1 MHRDRRI
8 NRHSRYRP
16 NNRRHSP
23 RMNGGENIRL
33 GDSSFSNDRPRNNFN
48 TQSAEKL
55 LEKYNTLAKEALS
68 SGDRILSEN
77 YFQHADHFM
86 RIIESKKSSQ
96 NQTSPNNNKIKD
108 LNTQAEPST
117 TTDQNPP
124 SEEKKDIKI

>member
-1 MHRDRRI
+1 
-8 NRHSRYRP
+8 
-16 NNRRHSP
+16 
-23 RMNGGENIRL
+23 MNGGENIRL

>member
-1 MHRDRRI
+1 MHRDRRV

-16 NNRRHSP
+16 NTRRHSP
-23 RMNGGENIRL
+23 RMNGGESVRL
-33 GDSSFSNDRPRNNFN
+33 GGSSFSNGRPRNNFN

-77 YFQHADHFM
+77 YSQHADHYM

-96 NQTSPNNNKIKD
+96 NQTSLNNNKIKD
-108 LNTQAEPST
+108 LNTQTEPST
-117 TTDQNPP
+117 TVDQNPP
-124 SEEKKDIKI
+124 PEEKKDIKI